1 MPQLRTKIPNAKA
14 GVDFEQSVGHRRY
27 IIGMDVGARQDPST
41 FCIIKDEQI
50 PLPSWGKRYRQ
61 EMGERRLSVVQAFR
75 LKLKTSYSDQADFVL
90 NLLGD
95 PAFEEDAHLY
105 VDSSGVGAAFCSL
118 LDDRHISY
126 SPVQI
131 TAGEGFSEWEHRKY
145 RASKMWLLNKL
156 SIALQSG
163 ELTIS
168 KGIADIEELRRQ
180 LEDFEVQVTAT
191 GKITANAKNMSH
203 DDHILAMAIA
213 YFGADNFPGIG
224 FSAHNIRW
232 G

>member
-1 MPQLRTKIPNAKA
+1 MLN
-14 GVDFEQSVGHRRY
+14 
-27 IIGMDVGARQDPST
+27 
-41 FCIIKDEQI
+41 
-50 PLPSWGKRYRQ
+50 PL
-61 EMGERRLSVVQAFR
+61 
-75 LKLKTSYSDQADFVL
+75 ADL
-90 NLLGD
+90 
-95 PAFEEDAHLY
+95 AFEDNAHLY
-105 VDSSGVGAAFCSL
+105 VDLSGLGAALCSL

-168 KGIADIEELRRQ
+168 KEIADIEELRRQ

-191 GKITANAKNMSH
+191 GKITADAKNMSH

-213 YFGADNFPGIG
+213 YFGADNVPAVA
-224 FSAHNIRW
+224 FSAHPIRW